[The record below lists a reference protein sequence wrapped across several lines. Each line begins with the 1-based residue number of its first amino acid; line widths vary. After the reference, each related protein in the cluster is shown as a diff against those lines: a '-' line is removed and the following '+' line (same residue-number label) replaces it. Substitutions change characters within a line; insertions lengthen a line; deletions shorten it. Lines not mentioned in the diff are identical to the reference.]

1 MSTLGGLIVT
11 TITATLDR
19 FLFQKD
25 DFLIAY
31 AELDMASLD
40 VEEIPE
46 EPFGGV
52 RVTGWAVVKGQHFE
66 PVEGLTY
73 TFHGEWTEHPK
84 YGVQFD
90 FETYETEAPKTS
102 AGICIYL
109 KENAKWLGEQRVEA
123 LVAAFGANTLHVCKT
138 EPETVAAHIPGITPE
153 RAQEIQK
160 CLLDNEASEKAL
172 IAVADILEGIKGVS
186 KAMKSRMVRVYGAK
200 TPELLKT
207 DPYQMIRRI
216 RGFNFE
222 LADKIGAAVG
232 IPRTAPCR
240 VKAGTYYTLD
250 RAARFEGHTC
260 RPASKFAREVGQVL
274 GLFSRMVKPVLETML
289 EAGEL
294 VEDDGHIYDPL
305 VYADELKI
313 ATKLAELLQN
323 PPQADFEV
331 TSNTLA
337 DDQKVA
343 VKAAI
348 SSRVFIL
355 TGAPGT
361 GKTFTVRYL
370 LDQPM
375 CRGKEV
381 LLVAP
386 TGKAA
391 RRLTELTGE
400 PAHTIHRALQP
411 TSVTTDDV
419 TGVSTW
425 SFEYNESN
433 PLPHSTVI
441 VDEVSMVD
449 TSLMAR
455 LCEALRND
463 VRLILVGD
471 IYQLPSVGS
480 GSVLRDMIHSGE
492 VPSVELTEIKRQD
505 AGLIIRNCH
514 RIKDGTDI
522 LLPRDGEESDF
533 AFVELE
539 DPDEIQD
546 LIVEL
551 VTSVLPA
558 DFRADPLRDIQ
569 VITALRER
577 SELSCKA
584 LNERLQEHFTGERQH
599 EVVQFNPGDKVI
611 QTRNDY
617 AAQLI
622 NGDIGFVFD
631 VDYKEQTLDARF
643 DNPDREV
650 TVDAV
655 SNNLQ
660 LAYAITGHKFQGS
673 ENRIIVIP
681 IHPCLGPMITQRNW
695 LYTAVSRAQE
705 MCVLVGVREE
715 IVDIIDR
722 NKQVRR
728 VTGLQ
733 RHLERMLA

>member
-1 MSTLGGLIVT
+1 
-11 TITATLDR
+11 
-19 FLFQKD
+19 
-25 DFLIAY
+25 
-31 AELDMASLD
+31 
-40 VEEIPE
+40 
-46 EPFGGV
+46 
-52 RVTGWAVVKGQHFE
+52 
-66 PVEGLTY
+66 
-73 TFHGEWTEHPK
+73 
-84 YGVQFD
+84 
-90 FETYETEAPKTS
+90 
-102 AGICIYL
+102 
-109 KENAKWLGEQRVEA
+109 
-123 LVAAFGANTLHVCKT
+123 
-138 EPETVAAHIPGITPE
+138 
-153 RAQEIQK
+153 
-160 CLLDNEASEKAL
+160 
-172 IAVADILEGIKGVS
+172 
-186 KAMKSRMVRVYGAK
+186 
-200 TPELLKT
+200 
-207 DPYQMIRRI
+207 
-216 RGFNFE
+216 
-222 LADKIGAAVG
+222 
-232 IPRTAPCR
+232 
-240 VKAGTYYTLD
+240 
-250 RAARFEGHTC
+250 
-260 RPASKFAREVGQVL
+260 
-274 GLFSRMVKPVLETML
+274 
-289 EAGEL
+289 
-294 VEDDGHIYDPL
+294 
-305 VYADELKI
+305 
-313 ATKLAELLQN
+313 
-323 PPQADFEV
+323 
-331 TSNTLA
+331 
-337 DDQKVA
+337 
-343 VKAAI
+343 
-348 SSRVFIL
+348 
-355 TGAPGT
+355 
-361 GKTFTVRYL
+361 
-370 LDQPM
+370 
-375 CRGKEV
+375 
-381 LLVAP
+381 
-386 TGKAA
+386 
-391 RRLTELTGE
+391 
-400 PAHTIHRALQP
+400 
-411 TSVTTDDV
+411 
-419 TGVSTW
+419 
-425 SFEYNESN
+425 
-433 PLPHSTVI
+433 
-441 VDEVSMVD
+441 MVD